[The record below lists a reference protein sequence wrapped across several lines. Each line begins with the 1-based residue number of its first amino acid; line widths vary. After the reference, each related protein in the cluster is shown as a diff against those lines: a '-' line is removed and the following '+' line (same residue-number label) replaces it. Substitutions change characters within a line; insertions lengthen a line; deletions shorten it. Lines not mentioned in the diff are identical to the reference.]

1 MLIGFPLNGIDLIDD
16 LVRLFA
22 TKISRRESFG
32 QIGTC
37 GDPRCDR
44 RVINLQHAGHVI
56 GIRDADFIL
65 CRCNVDLIGDDAKG
79 AEDAKNC
86 NHNK

>member
-1 MLIGFPLNGIDLIDD
+1 MLIGFSLNGIDLIDD
-16 LVRLFA
+16 LVCLFA
-22 TKISRRESFG
+22 TKLVVVSPSARSERAVI
-32 QIGTC
+32 
-37 GDPRCDR
+37 PVDR

-65 CRCNVDLIGDDAKG
+65 GRCNVDLIGDDAKG